1 LGTVRGW
8 QAVLLLLGAIG
19 VLFSGIFLSVREP
32 QRRERLAVPRASV
45 AALGAALPMAAAPL
59 LANPWWVVAVLYVGM
74 TFLVIPSALAP
85 AMLQSVCPNELRG
98 QVFSV
103 YLLVMSTFGY
113 ALGPLSV
120 AWITDHVLHSEN
132 RLHVSLALV
141 AASVSR
147 PPPAVSPPHVA
158 GTASSLRATRIP
170 GVVHKAMPGIH
181 VDLRQLRYFKAIAD
195 ARSFVRAADHL
206 HVAQPA
212 LSRSIAKLEEQLGR
226 LLFIRHSGG
235 ISLTDSG
242 VLLYQH
248 AEHVLKGM
256 QRLTDEMAADNQVP
270 RGLVSM
276 GAPPSMQSTLTAPVA
291 ARFIKAFPYAF
302 LNVIQDTSAR
312 LREGVAAGHLDV
324 IVVSSMAP
332 SGGLHYSPLFTESLC
347 LIYAATSPL
356 HMKTHARLEDMLG
369 IPLIL
374 CGYPDTLRLYLNQA
388 FADSEQKPT
397 VRCEVN
403 SAGLVADLVAHGA
416 GVGIAPYGS
425 IPQQNQRGLV
435 VIPILGLESSWM
447 IATSFERIGSTA
459 VQQLSTM
466 IVDHVRHA
474 VASGA
479 WPTARF
485 DGPATSDPDLQRTQ
499 LPAWQEPVEGV
510 VATLSL

>member
-1 LGTVRGW
+1 
-8 QAVLLLLGAIG
+8 
-19 VLFSGIFLSVREP
+19 
-32 QRRERLAVPRASV
+32 
-45 AALGAALPMAAAPL
+45 
-59 LANPWWVVAVLYVGM
+59 
-74 TFLVIPSALAP
+74 
-85 AMLQSVCPNELRG
+85 
-98 QVFSV
+98 
-103 YLLVMSTFGY
+103 
-113 ALGPLSV
+113 
-120 AWITDHVLHSEN
+120 
-132 RLHVSLALV
+132 
-141 AASVSR
+141 
-147 PPPAVSPPHVA
+147 
-158 GTASSLRATRIP
+158 
-170 GVVHKAMPGIH
+170 MPGIH

-195 ARSFVRAADHL
+195 ARSFVRGADHL
-206 HVAQPA
+206 HVAQSA

-291 ARFIKAFPYAF
+291 ARFIKAFPHAF

-332 SGGLHYSPLFTESLC
+332 SGGLHYAPLFSESLC
-347 LIYAATSPL
+347 LIYAATLPL

-374 CGYPDTLRLYLNQA
+374 CGFPDTLRLYLNQA

-435 VIPILGLESSWM
+435 VIPILGLEASWM

-466 IVDHVRHA
+466 IIDHVRHA

-485 DGPATSDPDLQRTQ
+485 DGAATSDPDLQRTQ
-499 LPAWQEPVEGV
+499 LPAWQDPVEGTV
-510 VATLSL
+510 PTLSL